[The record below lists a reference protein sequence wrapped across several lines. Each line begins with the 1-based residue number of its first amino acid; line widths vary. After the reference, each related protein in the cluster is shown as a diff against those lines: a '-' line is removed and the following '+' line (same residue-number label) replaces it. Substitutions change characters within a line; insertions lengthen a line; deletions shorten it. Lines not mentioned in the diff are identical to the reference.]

1 MCPDRTH
8 YIDAPSRSRITPE
21 SCCDTMPELPTL
33 PFFPGFSRFLIHLPP
48 PSRFVISPGYLPYF
62 LMSKLILFII
72 KSKCVSNVLKLP
84 DHVSNASMRGNA
96 SVSQSNAFAANTT
109 AQAVANQITSMVTSQ
124 ERRAKK
130 KTWRSKLRKWSYKNG
145 RSGCTI
151 EED

>member
-1 MCPDRTH
+1 
-8 YIDAPSRSRITPE
+8 
-21 SCCDTMPELPTL
+21 
-33 PFFPGFSRFLIHLPP
+33 
-48 PSRFVISPGYLPYF
+48 
-62 LMSKLILFII
+62 
-72 KSKCVSNVLKLP
+72 
-84 DHVSNASMRGNA
+84 MRGNA